1 LASVAV
7 TVTVDVPAVVGV
19 PLTTPAGD
27 RANPWGKAEGAVVV
41 KVYDP
46 DPPVAVTACEYV
58 DPTTAGRN
66 SLGLVLRG
74 ATGD

>member
-19 PLTTPAGD
+19 PLTTPAAD
-27 RANPWGKAEGAVVV
+27 RANPGGRVEGAVVV
-41 KVYDP
+41 KMYDP

-66 SLGLVLRG
+66 SLELRG
-74 ATGD
+74 ATGDR

>member
-1 LASVAV
+1 M
-7 TVTVDVPAVVGV
+7 
-19 PLTTPAGD
+19 PLTTPAAD
-27 RANPWGKAEGAVVV
+27 RANPEGRAGFVV

-66 SLGLVLRG
+66 SLELRG
-74 ATGD
+74 AIGLLE